1 MFLIEILMIMN
12 YVLWFVVAEVCI
24 LVMSLLF
31 NFVNE
36 AILGFYDNERKSNL
50 LELTINDFAV
60 INVVLVVIAFLLL
73 IGANLV

>member
-1 MFLIEILMIMN
+1 MFLIEVLIIMN

-24 LVMSLLF
+24 LVMSPLF

-36 AILGFYDNERKSNL
+36 AILGFYDTERKSNL

-60 INVVLVVIAFLLL
+60 INVVLAVIAFLLL